1 MVRGVLKPGCGNLYL
16 ICDGETCAKHNLP
29 LVDFF
34 RASSEAGV
42 KTIQYRHKGISTTDY
57 EANLVAL
64 IPVAKKYRVSL
75 IVNDYAALAQKYAL
89 PVHLGQD
96 DALPPKF
103 NLPYGRSTH
112 NMEEVKAALDVN
124 PPPHYLALGA
134 IFSSAT
140 KPGVVSCRNALKQ
153 ALDILTLPLVL
164 IGGITLDNVSELP
177 ASSKIFYAVISDVFR
192 FGNDADAIKKYV
204 ETFAAWSPAP
214 L

>member
-1 MVRGVLKPGCGNLYL
+1 MDRGVLKPGCGNLYL

-34 RASSEAGV
+34 RAASEAGV
-42 KTIQYRHKGISTTDY
+42 KTIQYRHKGIIPTDY
-57 EANLVAL
+57 EANLVEL
-64 IPVAKKYRVSL
+64 IPVAKKYRVGL
-75 IVNDYAALAQKYAL
+75 IVNDYAALAQKYLL
-89 PVHLGQD
+89 PAHLGQD

-103 NLPYGRSTH
+103 NLAYGRSTH
-112 NMEEVKAALDVN
+112 NIEEVKAALDVN

-177 ASSKIFYAVISDVFR
+177 ASSKIFYAVISDAFR
-192 FGNDADAIKKYV
+192 FGESGDAIRKYV